1 MDSQRAAQLLAA
13 VPVKPG
19 VYLMKDAGGGVLYV
33 GKAASLRSRLRS
45 YFASNADASFALTI
59 KLGEMMPRVE
69 DFEYIVTDSEAE
81 ALLLENNL
89 IKRHQPR
96 FNVRLKDDKNYPYIK
111 IDLNDDFPRLDITR
125 RVVNDGARYFG
136 PFASASSMR
145 KTMAL
150 LKRLFPYRSCTK
162 KITGDDP
169 RPCLEYHI
177 KRCVAPCVG
186 YASHGEYREVI
197 DQVMLFLE
205 GKHDDVL
212 RALNRQMHDAAEG
225 LKFER
230 AASLRDQLRAIE
242 KVSQEQKA
250 VTVGAKD
257 QDVIAV
263 AQSDDEAWVEVF
275 FIREG
280 KLTGRDH
287 FILVGARGESPATIV
302 GEFANQ
308 YYPTAAH
315 VPGEVLVEH
324 DPPEREALIEALE
337 SRRGRRVRLHK
348 PLRGD
353 KRRLVE
359 LVASNAREGLDR
371 RRARWLADTEKVSA
385 ALDELEEALSLPA
398 PPRRIETYDISN
410 IQGANAVGSMAVFED
425 GRPSPSRYRRF
436 KIKTVEG
443 SDDYAMMREMLR
455 RRFARAGKR
464 RAASNGGEEAEAAPD
479 PKGWGVMPELV
490 LIDGGRGHLNAALEV
505 LLESGLGGVPLAS
518 IAKKEELVHIPEMA
532 EPVALPR
539 NSQALYLV
547 QRMRDEAHRFAI
559 TYHRNL
565 RSKKSVRSA
574 MDDVRGIGPRR
585 KKALL
590 RRFGSVQAVRDATLE
605 EIAAVPGMTRRL
617 AERVKLDL

>member
-1 MDSQRAAQLLAA
+1 MDSQRAAQILAA
-13 VPVKPG
+13 VPLKPG
-19 VYLMKDAGGGVLYV
+19 VYLMKDAAGAVLYV
-33 GKAASLRSRLRS
+33 GKAASLRGRLRS
-45 YFASNADASFALTI
+45 YFGSNADASFALTM

-111 IDLNDDFPRLDITR
+111 IDLNEDFPRLDITR

-186 YASHGEYREVI
+186 YASRGEYGEVI

-212 RALNRQMHDAAEG
+212 RALTRQMHEAAED

-287 FILVGARGESPATIV
+287 FILAGARGESPATIV

-359 LVASNAREGLDR
+359 LVAGNAREGLDQ

-410 IQGANAVGSMAVFED
+410 IQGANAVGSMVVFEE
-425 GRPSPSRYRRF
+425 GRPNPSRYRRF

-443 SDDYAMMREMLR
+443 TDDYAMMREMLR
-455 RRFARAGKR
+455 RRFSRAGKR
-464 RAASNGGEEAEAAPD
+464 RADANGVAEPEADA
-479 PKGWGVMPELV
+479 KGWGVMPDLV
-490 LIDGGRGHLNAALEV
+490 LIDGGRGHLNAALEA

-532 EPVALPR
+532 EPITLPR
-539 NSQALYLV
+539 HSQALYLV

>member
-1 MDSQRAAQLLAA
+1 
-13 VPVKPG
+13 
-19 VYLMKDAGGGVLYV
+19 
-33 GKAASLRSRLRS
+33 
-45 YFASNADASFALTI
+45 
-59 KLGEMMPRVE
+59 
-69 DFEYIVTDSEAE
+69 
-81 ALLLENNL
+81 
-89 IKRHQPR
+89 
-96 FNVRLKDDKNYPYIK
+96 
-111 IDLNDDFPRLDITR
+111 
-125 RVVNDGARYFG
+125 
-136 PFASASSMR
+136 
-145 KTMAL
+145 MAL

-287 FILVGARGESPATIV
+287 FILAGARGESPATIV

-410 IQGANAVGSMAVFED
+410 IQGSNAVGSMAVFED

-455 RRFARAGKR
+455 RRFSRAGKR

-479 PKGWGVMPELV
+479 PKGWGRHARARPHRRGAGAPQCRLGGPAGVGARRCAPREHRQERGAGAHPR
-490 LIDGGRGHLNAALEV
+490 DGGARRAAPQLPGALSRPAHARRGPPLRHHLPPQPALE
-505 LLESGLGGVPLAS
+505 EKRPLGDGRRARNRPPP
-518 IAKKEELVHIPEMA
+518 EEGP
-532 EPVALPR
+532 PSALRFRPGSPATPR
-539 NSQALYLV
+539 W
-547 QRMRDEAHRFAI
+547 R
-559 TYHRNL
+559 
-565 RSKKSVRSA
+565 RSPPSPA
-574 MDDVRGIGPRR
+574 
-585 KKALL
+585 
-590 RRFGSVQAVRDATLE
+590 
-605 EIAAVPGMTRRL
+605 
-617 AERVKLDL
+617 

>member
-13 VPVKPG
+13 VPRKPG
-19 VYLMKDAGGGVLYV
+19 VYLMKDAAGAVLYV
-33 GKAASLRSRLRS
+33 GKAAGLRGRLRS
-45 YFASNADASFALTI
+45 YFGSNADASFALTM

-111 IDLNDDFPRLDITR
+111 IDLNEDFPRLDITR

-186 YASHGEYREVI
+186 YASQAEYGEVI

-212 RALNRQMHDAAEG
+212 RALTRQMHEAAEG

-287 FILVGARGESPATIV
+287 FILAGARGESPATIV

-359 LVASNAREGLDR
+359 LVAGNAREGLSR

-410 IQGANAVGSMAVFED
+410 IQGANAVGSMVVFEE
-425 GRPSPSRYRRF
+425 GRPNPSRYRRF
-436 KIKTVEG
+436 KIKAVEG
-443 SDDYAMMREMLR
+443 ADDYAMMREMLR
-455 RRFARAGKR
+455 RRFSRAGKR
-464 RAASNGGEEAEAAPD
+464 RADANGAAEADA
-479 PKGWGVMPELV
+479 KGWGVMPDLV

-532 EPVALPR
+532 EPIALPR
-539 NSQALYLV
+539 HSQALYLV

>member
-13 VPVKPG
+13 VPQKPG
-19 VYLMKDAGGGVLYV
+19 VYLMKDAGAAVLYV

-45 YFASNADASFALTI
+45 YFGSNADASFALTM

-111 IDLNDDFPRLDITR
+111 IDLNEEFPRLDITR
-125 RVVNDGARYFG
+125 RVVNDDARYFG

-186 YASHGEYREVI
+186 YASQGEYGEVI

-212 RALNRQMHDAAEG
+212 RALTRQMDEAAED

-287 FILVGARGESPATIV
+287 FILAGARGESPATIV

-348 PLRGD
+348 PQRGD

-359 LVASNAREGLDR
+359 LVAGNAREGLDQ

-410 IQGANAVGSMAVFED
+410 IQGANAVGSMDVFEE
-425 GRPSPSRYRRF
+425 GRPNPSRYRRF

-443 SDDYAMMREMLR
+443 TDDYAMMREMLR
-455 RRFARAGKR
+455 RRFARSAKR
-464 RAASNGGEEAEAAPD
+464 RAAANGATEPDAD
-479 PKGWGVMPELV
+479 PKGWGAMPDLV

-532 EPVALPR
+532 EPIALPR

>member
-13 VPVKPG
+13 VPLKPG
-19 VYLMKDAGGGVLYV
+19 VYLMKDAAGAVLYV

-45 YFASNADASFALTI
+45 YFGSNADASFALTM

-111 IDLNDDFPRLDITR
+111 IDLNEDFPRLDITR

-186 YASHGEYREVI
+186 YASQEEYGEVI

-212 RALNRQMHDAAEG
+212 RALTRQMHEAAED

-287 FILVGARGESPATIV
+287 FILAGARGESPATIV

-359 LVASNAREGLDR
+359 LVAGNAREGLDQ

-410 IQGANAVGSMAVFED
+410 IQGANAVGSMVVFEE
-425 GRPSPSRYRRF
+425 GRPNPSRYRRF

-443 SDDYAMMREMLR
+443 TDDYAMMREMLR
-455 RRFARAGKR
+455 RRFSRAGKR
-464 RAASNGGEEAEAAPD
+464 RADANGAAEPD
-479 PKGWGVMPELV
+479 ADAKGWGVMPDLV

-532 EPVALPR
+532 EPIALPR
-539 NSQALYLV
+539 HSQALYLV

>member
-1 MDSQRAAQLLAA
+1 MDSRRAAQLLAA
-13 VPVKPG
+13 VPQKPG
-19 VYLMKDAGGGVLYV
+19 VYLMKDAGGSVLYV

-45 YFASNADASFALTI
+45 YFGSNADASFALTM

-111 IDLNDDFPRLDITR
+111 IDLNEDFPRLDITR

-162 KITGDDP
+162 KITGGDP

-186 YASHGEYREVI
+186 YASQTEYGEVI

-212 RALNRQMHDAAEG
+212 RGLNRQMHEAAEA

-287 FILVGARGESPATIV
+287 FILAGARGESPETIV

-324 DPPEREALIEALE
+324 DPPEREALIDALE

-359 LVASNAREGLDR
+359 LVAGNAREGLDQ

-410 IQGANAVGSMAVFED
+410 IQGANAVGSMVVFEE
-425 GRPSPSRYRRF
+425 GRPNPSRYRRF
-436 KIKTVEG
+436 KIKSVEG
-443 SDDYAMMREMLR
+443 TDDYAMMREMLR
-455 RRFARAGKR
+455 RRFSRAGKR
-464 RAASNGGEEAEAAPD
+464 RAGANGAAGPD
-479 PKGWGVMPELV
+479 ADAKGWGVMPDLV

-532 EPVALPR
+532 EPIALPR
-539 NSQALYLV
+539 HSQALYLV

>member
-1 MDSQRAAQLLAA
+1 M
-13 VPVKPG
+13 
-19 VYLMKDAGGGVLYV
+19 
-33 GKAASLRSRLRS
+33 
-45 YFASNADASFALTI
+45 
-59 KLGEMMPRVE
+59 
-69 DFEYIVTDSEAE
+69 
-81 ALLLENNL
+81 
-89 IKRHQPR
+89 
-96 FNVRLKDDKNYPYIK
+96 
-111 IDLNDDFPRLDITR
+111 
-125 RVVNDGARYFG
+125 
-136 PFASASSMR
+136 
-145 KTMAL
+145 
-150 LKRLFPYRSCTK
+150 
-162 KITGDDP
+162 
-169 RPCLEYHI
+169 
-177 KRCVAPCVG
+177 
-186 YASHGEYREVI
+186 
-197 DQVMLFLE
+197 
-205 GKHDDVL
+205 
-212 RALNRQMHDAAEG
+212 
-225 LKFER
+225 
-230 AASLRDQLRAIE
+230 
-242 KVSQEQKA
+242 
-250 VTVGAKD
+250 
-257 QDVIAV
+257 

-287 FILVGARGESPATIV
+287 FILAGARGESPETIV

-353 KRRLVE
+353 KRRLIE
-359 LVASNAREGLDR
+359 LVAGNAREGLDQ

-410 IQGANAVGSMAVFED
+410 IQGANAVGSMVVFEE
-425 GRPSPSRYRRF
+425 GRPNPSRYRRF
-436 KIKTVEG
+436 KIKSVEG
-443 SDDYAMMREMLR
+443 TDDYAMMREMLR
-455 RRFARAGKR
+455 RRFSRAGKR
-464 RAASNGGEEAEAAPD
+464 RADANGAAEPD
-479 PKGWGVMPELV
+479 ADAKGWGVMPDLV

-532 EPVALPR
+532 EPIALPR
-539 NSQALYLV
+539 HSQALYLV